1 MSFPATNEE
10 DNWATETMSVA
21 DKCRST
27 VRKLEFPEVES
38 NKPISFTHSLL
49 LRKLS

>member
-10 DNWATETMSVA
+10 DNWATEMMSVA

-27 VRKLEFPEVES
+27 VRKLEFPEVKT
-38 NKPISFTHSLL
+38 NKKFHCILSLL
-49 LRKLS
+49 S